1 MVIADAE
8 AVRRMLQ
15 QELRRSAESRYGH
28 RLHGVLLVAQGLSC
42 SEVGRLLGDSV
53 RTVQYWV
60 RRFEQDGLVGLADA
74 ERSGRPRRLSDDQLR
89 ALPALLQQPPAAA
102 GLNARVWSG
111 KLLAQFIERRWK
123 TTLGPRQCQRLFRRF
138 GPLRRNAP

>member
-1 MVIADAE
+1 VAIADAE

-15 QELRRSAESRYGH
+15 QELRRSAESRYDH

-74 ERSGRPRRLSDDQLR
+74 ERPGRPRRLSDDQLQ
-89 ALPALLQQPPAAA
+89 ALPALLRQAPAAA
-102 GLNARVWSG
+102 GLNARAWSG
-111 KLLAQFIERRWK
+111 KLLAQFIERNWR

-138 GPLRRNAP
+138 GPLRRNSP